1 MCGKNSFPETDFI
14 IGPDNDPGKKW
25 QQIYPSLLS
34 NILKTSLNFPLIHK
48 PGIFGDQ

>member
-25 QQIYPSLLS
+25 QHIYSSPLL
-34 NILKTSLNFPLIHK
+34 
-48 PGIFGDQ
+48 